1 MESYAQVRPVT
12 TALADSTDG
21 AGLWILRVK
30 IDREWEEG
38 AFPSRM
44 EAEASLKG
52 LLEDYG
58 SRLERA
64 ELISPSGEMEELA
77 I

>member
-1 MESYAQVRPVT
+1 MESYAQIRPVT

-21 AGLWILRVK
+21 AGLWVLRVK

-38 AFPSRM
+38 AFPNRT
-44 EAEASLKG
+44 EAEASLQG
-52 LLEDYG
+52 LLQDYG
-58 SRLERA
+58 SRIERA
-64 ELISPSGEMEELA
+64 ELISPSGEMEELS